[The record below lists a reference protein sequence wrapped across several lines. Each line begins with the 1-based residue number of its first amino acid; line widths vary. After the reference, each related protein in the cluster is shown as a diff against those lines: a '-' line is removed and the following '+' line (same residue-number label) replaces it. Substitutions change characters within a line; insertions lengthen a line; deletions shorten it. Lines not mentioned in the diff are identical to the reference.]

1 MYWIWLVHWCW
12 CYISVLVYELES
24 CDLKNWVQK
33 SWDSLRASVCQIFSF
48 FLNSSGLV
56 HPILVYHNFR
66 GKSNFGR
73 SGMFYRTLILTG
85 KIWQGVLAQNLPIS
99 LFWICL
105 LETGG
110 SLVPNQSP
118 LQTESQ
124 SKTRTP
130 SLWFSRGDL
139 DFLFEEKFIYNF
151 QNLTPPKF
159 DSAAV
164 SSSRHRARRRDS
176 IGKQI
181 WKARNTKPIISL

>member
-1 MYWIWLVHWCW
+1 M
-12 CYISVLVYELES
+12 
-24 CDLKNWVQK
+24 
-33 SWDSLRASVCQIFSF
+33 SWKATTWKAGSKKARIHCAPACVKFFSF

-139 DFLFEEKFIYNF
+139 DFLFEEKFYLQF
-151 QNLTPPKF
+151 SKLDTSKNLTAPQCLRHNIGR
-159 DSAAV
+159 AAG
-164 SSSRHRARRRDS
+164 
-176 IGKQI
+176 I
-181 WKARNTKPIISL
+181 L